1 MRSASMLRGLAVV
14 LLAACNPVV
23 QMCTEMGCDDAL
35 VVRFDRAPAGAY
47 RVEAITAPGAAPAV
61 FECGAGETCPAA
73 YFPGLVAERVTIRVT
88 TSAGVRTQE
97 FTPDYEP
104 EYPNGRSCPAAC
116 QQATVTV
123 QL

>member
-1 MRSASMLRGLAVV
+1 MLRGLAVV

-23 QMCTEMGCDDAL
+23 QVCTEIGCDDAL
-35 VVRFDRAPAGAY
+35 VVRLDRAPAGAY
-47 RVEAITAPGAAPAV
+47 RVEAIVPGAAPAV

-97 FTPDYEP
+97 FTPAYAA
-104 EYPNGRSCPAAC
+104 EYPNGRGCPAAC
-116 QQATVTV
+116 RKATVTV